1 MRRLEYRPIGD
12 ILALFG
18 EELHSFLIEASWNV
32 LAIARAN
39 ENISILRYTEILPTI
54 QLPSAYHWAPT
65 EFFYGPE
72 YVHFRSYEGFSLTVA
87 IFFAL
92 DFSVFPKFRNKFEK
106 LSINSYSIVESP
118 CHELSNHEFISTVA
132 CFYLK
137 LIIFK

>member
-1 MRRLEYRPIGD
+1 M
-12 ILALFG
+12 
-18 EELHSFLIEASWNV
+18 

-39 ENISILRYTEILPTI
+39 PNISLLRCSEILSTI
-54 QLPSAYHWAPT
+54 QHPSAHHWAPT

-106 LSINSYSIVESP
+106 LSINSYSIVESSRY
-118 CHELSNHEFISTVA
+118 ELSNHEFISTVA
-132 CFYLK
+132 CMYRK
-137 LIIFK
+137 LIIFKFLLETGP